1 MAIIRCESRSQWH
14 PKNCNSDASQ
24 KRISICPSPRM
35 VFVKSSQE
43 SRTHFLRSLIIVC
56 RESHGNDHLKLVQR
70 TENYF
75 HKTLIKANVWIV
87 IIYYPSLMQTINTS
101 GPVYDSHDDFIS
113 HGKQTTRLPI
123 NGEIWPLLVGHT
135 NDDIENCCPI
145 REWFTM
151 KQTENGKNHT
161 CKW

>member
-1 MAIIRCESRSQWH
+1 MWVQKLVTPKKLHLWRLTKTNFHLFVAQNGFCEVISGISDTFFTIINNRLQSHMEMITESR
-14 PKNCNSDASQ
+14 
-24 KRISICPSPRM
+24 
-35 VFVKSSQE
+35 F
-43 SRTHFLRSLIIVC
+43 T
-56 RESHGNDHLKLVQR
+56 

-75 HKTLIKANVWIV
+75 HKTLIKANVWVV

-101 GPVYDSHDDFIS
+101 GPYPVYDSHDDFIS

-145 REWFTM
+145 REWLTM

-161 CKW
+161 CKR